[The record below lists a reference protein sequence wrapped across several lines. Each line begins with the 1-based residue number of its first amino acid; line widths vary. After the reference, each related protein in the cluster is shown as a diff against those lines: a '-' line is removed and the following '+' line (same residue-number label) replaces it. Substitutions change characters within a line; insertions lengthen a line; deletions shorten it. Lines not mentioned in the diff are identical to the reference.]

1 MAWELD
7 VAAEAVPPAVC
18 RAHTAGQVEIE
29 ACRFLTKPCLI
40 MYLPEAVCTPTSNLY
55 CSTEYKYC
63 TTTHFALSCSCSVCT
78 SVTQGTAPTP
88 ALNGHETRGGGVMR
102 TSRGLWRASRTF
114 RGLYALC
121 RIARYPRIDAAVG
134 PSPRDDGR
142 SAVAGLLARRSD
154 RRSRRRRWTLSSALD
169 VGRGRVES

>member
-1 MAWELD
+1 MKAGPILGWLRLPRAGEWGFGPGAFTL
-7 VAAEAVPPAVC
+7 PP
-18 RAHTAGQVEIE
+18 RGS
-29 ACRFLTKPCLI
+29 
-40 MYLPEAVCTPTSNLY
+40 MYTHLY